1 MNDLPSESWSKALP
15 ASDVIGSAE
24 AESAVVAHARVLAAY
39 YHELIRQ
46 HVPPELANE
55 LVVEMD
61 ERISPGE
68 GEDD

>member
-1 MNDLPSESWSKALP
+1 MVNDLPSESWSKALP

-68 GEDD
+68 AD